1 MLIKQLI
8 DKLRAKGYD
17 DFYMANLASKYD
29 NAWFFFVGL
38 VQVLC
43 IAMIVLWP
51 LAAIGKLEGAQG
63 DIAEFVANY
72 TFILWVFSW
81 MPQAYIR
88 TSKDNGETDLR
99 VSYMISSWVSKI
111 VLKMFRYAPVISMIF
126 LVIALVN
133 SIIMYGFRW
142 QMLLSSAIGI
152 ALLLAFSPLYHK
164 LMNKI
169 SKEGAYYVDWKTNQ
183 DVEHFEETYS
193 RHEKWWLSESE
204 MKFEKFNIDRY
215 RSIRLAAFIGTFGC
229 SVASIVFAL
238 SLSPLFGLNLNTP
251 VKKKVQIEQITNAE
265 NSNATRQNV
274 PTTSLNTNAEPAEA
288 MDADVV
294 EDEDPI
300 GDGDVPSGEPAGTT
314 DADVVE
320 DEDPIGDGDVPSGK
334 PAEEVQPTSAE
345 VLSLSEVDDMPTMSD
360 GGNIKQGIASYLKSH
375 IPELSK
381 KKIYVEFKISEKGH
395 IYDVDASLVSDEGLR
410 SKIEK
415 ILTSMPTVKPGR
427 KEGHAVAVKTSI
439 DI

>member
-29 NAWFFFVGL
+29 CSWFFAIGL
-38 VQVLC
+38 VQVG
-43 IAMIVLWP
+43 IEWIVLLP
-51 LAAIGKLEGAQG
+51 LVTIGGGE
-63 DIAEFVANY
+63 IVMSVASSS
-72 TFILWVFSW
+72 TFILFFFSLF
-81 MPQAYIR
+81 QEIDIR
-88 TSKDNGETDLR
+88 TKKDKGETDLR
-99 VSYMISSWVSKI
+99 ISYLTSSWTSKFM
-111 VLKMFRYAPVISMIF
+111 LKVFRYAPAISMIL
-126 LVIALVN
+126 LVVILVG
-133 SIIMYGFRW
+133 SIIICGFRW

-204 MKFEKFNIDRY
+204 MKFEKFNINRY

-229 SVASIVFAL
+229 LAAGIVFAL
-238 SLSPLFGLNLNTP
+238 SWSPLLGADLNAP
-251 VKKKVQIEQITNAE
+251 VKKKVQVEQIANAE
-265 NSNATRQNV
+265 NSNTPQQST
-274 PTTSLNTNAEPAEA
+274 PTTALNTNVEPTEA
-288 MDADVV
+288 
-294 EDEDPI
+294 
-300 GDGDVPSGEPAGTT
+300 T

-320 DEDPIGDGDVPSGK
+320 DEDPIGDGDVPSEK
-334 PAEEVQPTSAE
+334 QAEEVSPTSAE

-360 GGNIKQGIASYLKSH
+360 GSNIKQGIAAYLKSH
-375 IPELSK
+375 IPELSRK
-381 KKIYVEFKISEKGH
+381 KVYVEFKISETGH

-410 SKIEK
+410 SEIEK

-427 KEGHAVAVKTSI
+427 KEGHAVAVKTNI